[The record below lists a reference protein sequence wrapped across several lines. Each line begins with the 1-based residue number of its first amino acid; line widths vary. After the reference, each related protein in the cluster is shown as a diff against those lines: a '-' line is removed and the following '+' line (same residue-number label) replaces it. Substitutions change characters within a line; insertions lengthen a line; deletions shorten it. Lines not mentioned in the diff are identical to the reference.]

1 MAITYGFY
9 NAVKGSDGTYDRTY
23 NSDQISE
30 MFEGLVTSGVYESVD
45 DALIVKAN
53 TGMTVTVGAG
63 RAVMSS
69 GKWLRNDSALSITL
83 AAAHLTLARYSA
95 IVIREEKSNRK
106 ITIVEK
112 AGAAATSPEK
122 PIMTNNYLYEE
133 KCLAYIYVGAGVNTI
148 NQMNIQ
154 DTRANGNLCGW
165 VTGLIKQV
173 DTTQLFLQY
182 QDAYDK
188 QLSTMIEWQA
198 NQKAAFDTWYST
210 LTETLQINT
219 YIKKYSKSVETT
231 AEQGIFTLDMTGY
244 TYEASDVIFVTVNG
258 LSLVQDYE
266 WLLDTSKSPV
276 ELHTSEGI
284 DAGNLVEIT
293 ILKSQV
299 GQE

>member
-63 RAVMSS
+63 RAVMGS

>member
-9 NAVKGSDGTYDRTY
+9 NAVKGTDGTYDRTY

-69 GKWLRNDSALSITL
+69 AKWLRNDSALSITL

-122 PIMTNNYLYEE
+122 PVMTNNYLYEE
-133 KCLAYIYVGAGVNTI
+133 KCLAYVYVGAGVNTI

-165 VTGLIKQV
+165 VTGLVKQV

-188 QLSTMIEWQA
+188 QLASMIQWQA
-198 NQKAAFDTWYST
+198 TQKAAFDAWYST
-210 LTETLQINT
+210 LTEQLQIST
-219 YIKKYSKSVETT
+219 YIKKFSKSVETT

-244 TYEASDVIFVTVNG
+244 TYEATDVIFVTVNG

-266 WLLDTSKSPV
+266 WILDTSKSPV

-284 DAGNLVEIT
+284 EARNLVEIT
-293 ILKSQV
+293 ILKSEI
-299 GQE
+299 GQ

>member
-154 DTRANGNLCGW
+154 DTRANGDLCGW

-188 QLSTMIEWQA
+188 QLASMIQWQA
-198 NQKAAFDTWYST
+198 TQKAAFDTWYST
-210 LTETLQINT
+210 LTEQLQIST
-219 YIKKYSKSVETT
+219 YIKKFSKSVETT

-244 TYEASDVIFVTVNG
+244 TYEATDVIFVTVNG
-258 LSLVQDYE
+258 LSLVQNYE
-266 WLLDTSKSPV
+266 WILDTSKTPV

-284 DAGNLVEIT
+284 EAGNLVEIT
-293 ILKSQV
+293 ILKSEI
-299 GQE
+299 GQ

>member
-154 DTRANGNLCGW
+154 DTRANGDLCGW

-188 QLSTMIEWQA
+188 QLASMIQWQA
-198 NQKAAFDTWYST
+198 TQKAAFDTWYST
-210 LTETLQINT
+210 LTEQLQIST
-219 YIKKYSKSVETT
+219 YIKKFSKSVETT

-244 TYEASDVIFVTVNG
+244 TYEATDVIFVTVNG

-266 WLLDTSKSPV
+266 WILDTSKSPV

-284 DAGNLVEIT
+284 EAGNLVEIT
-293 ILKSQV
+293 ILKSEI
-299 GQE
+299 GQ

>member
-9 NAVKGSDGTYDRTY
+9 NAVKGADGAYDRTY

-69 GKWLRNDSALSITL
+69 AKWLRNDSALSITL

-112 AGAAATSPEK
+112 AGTAATSPEK
-122 PIMTNNYLYEE
+122 PTMTNNYLYEE
-133 KCLAYIYVGAGVNTI
+133 KCLAYIYVGAGVKTI
-148 NQMNIQ
+148 NQMDIQ

-165 VTGLIKQV
+165 VTGLVQQV
-173 DTTQLFLQY
+173 DTTDLFLQY
-182 QDAYDK
+182 YDAYDR
-188 QLSTMIEWQA
+188 QLASMIQWQA
-198 NQKAAFDTWYST
+198 AQKAAFDAWYST
-210 LTETLQINT
+210 LTEQLQIST
-219 YIKKYSKSVETT
+219 HIKKFSKSVETT
-231 AEQGIFTLDMTGY
+231 AEQAVFTLDMSGY
-244 TYEASDVIFVTVNG
+244 TYEATDVIFVTVNG
-258 LSLVQDYE
+258 LSLVQNYE
-266 WLLDTSKSPV
+266 WILDTSKTPV

-284 DAGNLVEIT
+284 EAGNLVEIT
-293 ILKSQV
+293 ILKSEI
-299 GQE
+299 GQ

>member
-30 MFEGLVTSGVYESVD
+30 MFEGLVSDGVYESVD

-122 PIMTNNYLYEE
+122 PVMTNNYLYEE

-165 VTGLIKQV
+165 VTGLVKQV

-188 QLSTMIEWQA
+188 QLASMIQWQA
-198 NQKAAFDTWYST
+198 TQKAAFDTWYST
-210 LTETLQINT
+210 LTEQLQIST
-219 YIKKYSKSVETT
+219 YIKKFSKSVETT

-244 TYEASDVIFVTVNG
+244 TYEATDVIFVTVNG

-266 WLLDTSKSPV
+266 WILDTSKSPV

-284 DAGNLVEIT
+284 EAENLVEIT
-293 ILKSQV
+293 ILKSEI
-299 GQE
+299 GQ